1 MNDELEQS
9 NENQD
14 QLGQSNGNQDQL
26 IEIYKLQSQLANS
39 ISNRRITIHK
49 FYLLIMSGLALIL
62 PTFFKLPAEI
72 QSQVSIG
79 FLMIGVSLLGIPLC
93 LTWFILINTNLRMS
107 MLKYETLKRLEDK
120 LEYPFFKE
128 EWKLLENYG
137 KSKTYWEISYI
148 EIFIPIFFFFI
159 FTLLLNVGQINHS
172 GNFLFLLLT
181 HCPSLVAGFYGG
193 RGVGSWQMDRRIRGI
208 EPWKNKSVHQVAVIT
223 IVIYSV
229 IMLLFRLGYR
239 EAISK
244 EAETINKK
252 PAETSSEKPTETDP
266 GKSTKEQI
274 IRPDGKEQKESE
286 SVDEQPTGTTSEDA
300 VKEQPTSPDGKAQNE
315 SQ

>member
-9 NENQD
+9 NENQG
-14 QLGQSNGNQDQL
+14 QLEQSNGNQDQL
-26 IEIYKLQSQLANS
+26 IEIYKLQSQLASS
-39 ISNRRITIHK
+39 ISNRRIMIHK
-49 FYLLIMSGLALIL
+49 FYLLLMSGLALIF

-93 LTWFILINTNLRMS
+93 LTWFILINTNLRMI

-137 KSKTYWEISYI
+137 KGKTYWEISYI

-159 FTLLLNVGQINHS
+159 FTLLLNAGQINYS
-172 GNFLFLLLT
+172 GNFSFSLLT
-181 HCPSLVAGFYGG
+181 YCPTFIAGFYGG
-193 RGVGSWQMDRRIRGI
+193 YGIQSWQMDRRIRGI
-208 EPWKNKSVHQVAVIT
+208 EPWKDKSVNRVAIIT
-223 IVIYSV
+223 IAICSV
-229 IMLLFRLGYR
+229 IIFLFRLGYH
-239 EAISK
+239 EAIGK
-244 EAETINKK
+244 EVETINKK
-252 PAETSSEKPTETDP
+252 SEDTSSENPTETDP
-266 GKSTKEQI
+266 EKSTKEHM

-286 SVDEQPTGTTSEDA
+286 SVDESPTGATSEEA
-300 VKEQPTSPDGKAQNE
+300 VKEQPTSPDEKEQNGSE
-315 SQ
+315 